1 MQRLKDEMKTI
12 NWLYHWHWN
21 ILRAKYG
28 DWSLICFFFFNW
40 KRSFLFFLG
49 LSSSK
54 SPIHTHICA
63 CWWFS
68 CVRLCATLLIVAY
81 QAPLYMEFFSRQEYW
96 SGLPCPPP
104 GGLLHSGTELV
115 SLMFPALA
123 GGSFTTS
130 ATWEAHIYV
139 CVCTYFLKAAFGSYS
154 WHWREDQKLV
164 K

>member
-1 MQRLKDEMKTI
+1 MKTI

-21 ILRAKYG
+21 IFKAKYG
-28 DWSLICFFFFNW
+28 DWSLIRFFFLIEKEAFY
-40 KRSFLFFLG
+40 SFLACL
-49 LSSSK
+49 LASHLY
-54 SPIHTHICA
+54 IHTHMCLLR
-63 CWWFS
+63 CFS
-68 CVRLCATLLIVAY
+68 CVRLCATLWIVAY
-81 QAPLYMEFFSRQEYW
+81 KAPLSMQCFSRQECW

-104 GGLLHSGTELV
+104 GGLLHSGIELV

-130 ATWEAHIYV
+130 ATWEARICV
-139 CVCTYFLKAAFGSYS
+139 CVCVHIFFKAAFGSYS